1 MRNIAL
7 AIAASAALLSTV
19 PPARAQELTGTL
31 KKIRD
36 SGSIMLGLQ
45 TESVPFSYNGP
56 EGKPIGYAVDLCMR
70 VTDGLKARLNLATLE
85 VKTRTVVSAARIPLL
100 TGNVIDLTCG
110 SMTNSLDRQAQISFT
125 HAHFISG
132 VRALVPTA
140 SKAQALKDLAG
151 ERVVVATGT
160 TAVRLIFL
168 YEKKNE
174 VKFNKLYAGNFAQ
187 GFSML
192 QEGKANAFLMDD
204 ILLSGIL
211 AQNRA
216 QPSYRLLSEVLH
228 NEPYAIA
235 MRRDPEFKKAVD
247 EIMASLLKGG
257 EAEKLYQQWFMSTI
271 PPGINLQVPLSA
283 ALREAF
289 ANPTDK
295 GVAEPE

>member
-1 MRNIAL
+1 MRNFAL
-7 AIAASAALLSTV
+7 AIAASAALLVSSAAV
-19 PPARAQELTGTL
+19 YAQELTGTL
-31 KKIRD
+31 KKVRD

-110 SMTNSLDRQAQISFT
+110 SMTNSLERQAQVSFT
-125 HAHFISG
+125 YAHFISS
-132 VRALVPTA
+132 VRAVVPAA
-140 SKAQALKDLAG
+140 SKAQSLKDLAG

-174 VKFNKLYAGNFAQ
+174 VKFNKLYSGNFAQ

-216 QPSYRLLSEVLH
+216 QASYRLLPEVLH

-247 EIMASLLKGG
+247 EIMAGLLKGG
-257 EAEKLYQQWFMSTI
+257 EAEKLYQKWFMSTI
-271 PPGINLQVPLSA
+271 PPGINLQVPMSA